1 MWYASAW
8 IALIGGVS
16 LDGSVRALGG
26 GGAVGDE
33 AMVRVG
39 RVAADGVQLPQ
50 DASGLVRVKAYTRMV
65 DVDFSTGSGGGR
77 APLRYRFQLEGVDAG
92 WRDPL
97 GVMRFTV
104 RFNDSKGNAVSGE
117 EFDAHGQSP
126 GWTGALETSAFIPR
140 RASLEVPAGAA
151 RLQIWMGS
159 AGPAQTMGVYAL
171 DGLAVTLVPADPQQA
186 SQRVELISGTGSLL
200 DQPEGTPLGWARHGN
215 RLGVAQIGPRRGRP
229 PLMVMRDDRPD
240 AFGGW
245 LTGNEHS
252 PLLEGIRRVD
262 LEWREAYSIGWG
274 GSARQSY
281 AYLPAG
287 EYRLRLQDVTLEGQ
301 PMAES
306 SVTRIVVVPPFYEAP
321 WFRVLLGLA
330 VVGGAAGW
338 VRRATRLR
346 MQRRLDTLERERVV
360 DRERSRIARDLHDNL
375 GADLTHLALISDLA
389 HADAADPDKVRKCFD
404 QIFETARN
412 LTRQVDEIVWAVNPA
427 NDSLNGF
434 VPFLSN
440 YAQHFLSAAEV
451 ACRLEIPASL
461 PDTPLSSAERH
472 ALLMLVKEAL
482 HNVVKHA
489 HATEVRLRIRAE
501 GSLLEIVVE
510 DDGCGMAERVVE
522 GDGTGNMR
530 QRAAAIGASLERWS
544 SPGGGTTLRVRLGL
558 KGSV

>member
-1 MWYASAW
+1 
-8 IALIGGVS
+8 
-16 LDGSVRALGG
+16 
-26 GGAVGDE
+26 
-33 AMVRVG
+33 
-39 RVAADGVQLPQ
+39 
-50 DASGLVRVKAYTRMV
+50 
-65 DVDFSTGSGGGR
+65 
-77 APLRYRFQLEGVDAG
+77 
-92 WRDPL
+92 
-97 GVMRFTV
+97 
-104 RFNDSKGNAVSGE
+104 
-117 EFDAHGQSP
+117 
-126 GWTGALETSAFIPR
+126 
-140 RASLEVPAGAA
+140 
-151 RLQIWMGS
+151 
-159 AGPAQTMGVYAL
+159 
-171 DGLAVTLVPADPQQA
+171 
-186 SQRVELISGTGSLL
+186 
-200 DQPEGTPLGWARHGN
+200 
-215 RLGVAQIGPRRGRP
+215 
-229 PLMVMRDDRPD
+229 
-240 AFGGW
+240 
-245 LTGNEHS
+245 
-252 PLLEGIRRVD
+252 
-262 LEWREAYSIGWG
+262 
-274 GSARQSY
+274 
-281 AYLPAG
+281 
-287 EYRLRLQDVTLEGQ
+287 
-301 PMAES
+301 
-306 SVTRIVVVPPFYEAP
+306 
-321 WFRVLLGLA
+321 
-330 VVGGAAGW
+330 
-338 VRRATRLR
+338 
-346 MQRRLDTLERERVV
+346 VV

-389 HADAADPDKVRKCFD
+389 QADAADPDKVRKCFD

-544 SPGGGTTLRVRLGL
+544 SPGEGTTLRVRLGL